1 MKICLVCLRPLNRL
15 SGQFKSIFNLAHQL
29 REKDIEVTIY
39 APNGITSINSI
50 IHTRKHLYPLD
61 LINLIKTIRKV
72 SSTVDIVQLHL
83 PTPSF
88 AFIGD
93 FIKFK
98 NKSRIL
104 VNFESHLVDNP
115 GKILPYIRKSPNFYI
130 SRLILN
136 NPYISKLSRFSC
148 EKYIVSS
155 LYQKVELQAIGLR
168 DNRIKVIPNVV
179 TGSQKYRKYDKAMAK
194 ESIGFNKKEN
204 IVTYIGHFT
213 HIKGV
218 EFLVEPFSTVLEKF
232 PETKLVLAWSG
243 RGSPKNI
250 ERVVEKSGIKN
261 KTMFFGKVNVT
272 KLLSASDVFVLPYIF
287 TFGTQCF
294 PNLLLEAFS
303 VGVPIV
309 TSDIPPIPEVV
320 TNGETGLL
328 VPPADSEEI
337 AEAVINLLSNEKI
350 RSKMMEKQRKVA
362 KERFDSEKV
371 AQQYINLYKEVLNG

>member
-29 REKDIEVTIY
+29 REKNIEVTIY

-136 NPYISKLSRFSC
+136 NPYISKLSCFSC

-155 LYQKVELQAIGLR
+155 LYQKVELQAIGLS

-218 EFLVEPFSTVLEKF
+218 EFLVEPFSRVLEKF

-250 ERVVEKSGIKN
+250 ERVVEKSGIKD

-272 KLLSASDVFVLPYIF
+272 KLLSASDVFVLPYVF

-350 RSKMMEKQRKVA
+350 RSEMMEKQRKVA

-371 AQQYINLYKEVLNG
+371 AQQYIELYKEVLNG

>member
-29 REKDIEVTIY
+29 REKNIEVTIY

-155 LYQKVELQAIGLR
+155 LYQKVELQAIGLS

-218 EFLVEPFSTVLEKF
+218 EFLVEPFSRVLEKF

-250 ERVVEKSGIKN
+250 ERVVEKRGIKN

-272 KLLSASDVFVLPYIF
+272 KLLSASDVFVLPYVF

-350 RSKMMEKQRKVA
+350 RSEMMEKQRKVA

-371 AQQYINLYKEVLNG
+371 AQQYIDLYKEVLNG

>member
-29 REKDIEVTIY
+29 REKNIEVTIY

-115 GKILPYIRKSPNFYI
+115 RKILPYIGKSPNFYI

-136 NPYISKLSRFSC
+136 NPYISKLSCFSC

-155 LYQKVELQAIGLR
+155 LYQKVELQAIGLS

-218 EFLVEPFSTVLEKF
+218 EFLVEPFSRVLEKF

-250 ERVVEKSGIKN
+250 ERVVEKRGIKN

-272 KLLSASDVFVLPYIF
+272 KLLSASDVFVLPYVF

-350 RSKMMEKQRKVA
+350 RSEMMQKQRKVA

-371 AQQYINLYKEVLNG
+371 AQQYIDLYKEVLNG

>member
-29 REKDIEVTIY
+29 REKNIEVTIY

-115 GKILPYIRKSPNFYI
+115 GKILPYIRKSPNFYV

-155 LYQKVELQAIGLR
+155 LYQKVELQAIGLS

-218 EFLVEPFSTVLEKF
+218 EFLVEPFSRVLEKF

-250 ERVVEKSGIKN
+250 ERVVEKSGIED

-350 RSKMMEKQRKVA
+350 RSEMMEKQRKVA

-371 AQQYINLYKEVLNG
+371 AQQYIDLYKEVLNG

>member
-29 REKDIEVTIY
+29 REKNIEVTIY

>member
-29 REKDIEVTIY
+29 REKNIEVTIY

-136 NPYISKLSRFSC
+136 NPYISKLSCFSC

-155 LYQKVELQAIGLR
+155 LYQKVELQARGLS

-218 EFLVEPFSTVLEKF
+218 EFLVEPFSRVLEKF

-272 KLLSASDVFVLPYIF
+272 KLLSASDVFVLPYVF

-350 RSKMMEKQRKVA
+350 RSEMMEKQRKVA

-371 AQQYINLYKEVLNG
+371 AQQYIDLYKEVLNG

>member
-1 MKICLVCLRPLNRL
+1 MKICIVCLRPLNRL

-29 REKDIEVTIY
+29 REKNIEVTIY

-50 IHTRKHLYPLD
+50 IPRKHLYPLD

-93 FIKFK
+93 TIKFK

-136 NPYISKLSRFSC
+136 NPYISKLSCFSC

-155 LYQKVELQAIGLR
+155 LYQKVELQAIGLS

-204 IVTYIGHFT
+204 IITYIGHFT

-218 EFLVEPFSTVLEKF
+218 EFLVESFSRVLEKF

-250 ERVVEKSGIKN
+250 ERVVEKRGIKN

-272 KLLSASDVFVLPYIF
+272 KLLFASDVFVLPYVF

-350 RSKMMEKQRKVA
+350 RSEMMQKQRKVA

-371 AQQYINLYKEVLNG
+371 AQQYIDLYKEVLNG

>member
-93 FIKFK
+93 FIKFR
-98 NKSRIL
+98 NKSRIV

-136 NPYISKLSRFSC
+136 NPYISKLSCFSC

-155 LYQKVELQAIGLR
+155 LYQKVELQAIGLS

-250 ERVVEKSGIKN
+250 ERVVEKRGIKN

-350 RSKMMEKQRKVA
+350 RSKMMERQRKVA

>member
-29 REKDIEVTIY
+29 REKNIEVTIY

-115 GKILPYIRKSPNFYI
+115 GKILPYIRKSPNFYV

-136 NPYISKLSRFSC
+136 NPCISKLSRFSC

-155 LYQKVELQAIGLR
+155 LYQKVELQAIGLS

-218 EFLVEPFSTVLEKF
+218 EFLVEPFSRVLEKF

-250 ERVVEKSGIKN
+250 ERVVEKSGIKD

-350 RSKMMEKQRKVA
+350 RSEMMEKQRKVA

-371 AQQYINLYKEVLNG
+371 AQQYIELYKEVLNG